1 MTRPGKW
8 LDRRGKQAA
17 GGETVV
23 RTAARSAGV
32 LALLPYLWSVVLA
45 VLLLG
50 PALGQ
55 GFVLTYDMVWVPDL
69 ALGRDALGLGSALP
83 RAVPSDAVVAVLDE
97 VVPGT
102 LLQKLVLLG
111 ALVGAGWGS
120 LRLVG
125 DLPLAARLFAVSLT
139 QWNPFVAER
148 LLIGHW
154 PVLVTYAVLPWLV
167 VAARRRRD
175 DGRLPGVLWFLVPLA
190 SLSASGGLVT
200 AVVLLA
206 LAPPRTSLRGRL
218 EPLLLLAAANAPW
231 LVSGLLHAG
240 SATTDAAGAELFAL
254 GDQGALPA
262 PLAAL
267 GLGGIWNG
275 EVVPGSVA
283 GTGGWLFTALVVVL
297 AGLGARG
304 WWVATTRRE
313 ARGLVLCWAVGWGL
327 AVLTWA
333 LPGAPAWLGA
343 HVPGAG
349 LLRDGSRLLLL
360 CAPLLVVLTAHGAV
374 ELGRLLRR
382 AGPLR
387 GTVAAVLVVLPV
399 TLLPGLALGAAG
411 RLDPVDYPTEYA
423 QVRDLLAD
431 RDTYGDGDV
440 LLLPLSSYRQPGWND
455 RRKVLD
461 PLGRY
466 LRRDYVAS
474 DVLVV
479 SGRPID
485 GEDPRVGQVAAA
497 LGAGSASRRSRE
509 LAALG
514 VAVVV
519 VDERAPGNTP
529 ALAGE
534 TLHDGARL
542 RVLGVPDAA
551 PRPVP
556 TTWELAMGAAW
567 VMFVMAALAGLVSA
581 QRRAAETRRA
591 RWSGNAARG
600 GERS

>member
-32 LALLPYLWSVVLA
+32 LAPLPYLWSVVLA

-50 PALGQ
+50 PALGH

-97 VVPGT
+97 VVPGA

-125 DLPLAARLFAVSLT
+125 DLPLPARLVAVSLA

-175 DGRLPGVLWFLVPLA
+175 DGRLPGVLWFLVPL
-190 SLSASGGLVT
+190 G
-200 AVVLLA
+200 VVERERRTGHRGR
-206 LAPPRTSLRGRL
+206 APGPGPAPDEPARARL

-254 GDQGALPA
+254 GDQGSLPA

-304 WWVATTRRE
+304 WWVATSRRE

-333 LPGAPAWLGA
+333 LPGVPAWLGG

-399 TLLPGLALGAAG
+399 TLLPDLALGAAG

-423 QVRDLLAD
+423 
-431 RDTYGDGDV
+431 
-440 LLLPLSSYRQPGWND
+440 
-455 RRKVLD
+455 
-461 PLGRY
+461 
-466 LRRDYVAS
+466 
-474 DVLVV
+474 
-479 SGRPID
+479 
-485 GEDPRVGQVAAA
+485 
-497 LGAGSASRRSRE
+497 AG
-509 LAALG
+509 
-514 VAVVV
+514 
-519 VDERAPGNTP
+519 P
-529 ALAGE
+529 
-534 TLHDGARL
+534 
-542 RVLGVPDAA
+542 
-551 PRPVP
+551 
-556 TTWELAMGAAW
+556 
-567 VMFVMAALAGLVSA
+567 
-581 QRRAAETRRA
+581 
-591 RWSGNAARG
+591 
-600 GERS
+600 

>member
-50 PALGQ
+50 PALGH

-97 VVPGT
+97 VVPGA

-125 DLPLAARLFAVSLT
+125 DLPLPARLVAVSLA

-190 SLSASGGLVT
+190 SLSASGGLVA
-200 AVVLLA
+200 AVALLA

-304 WWVATTRRE
+304 WWVATSRRE
-313 ARGLVLCWAVGWGL
+313 ARGLVRLLGRG
-327 AVLTWA
+327 
-333 LPGAPAWLGA
+333 LGA
-343 HVPGAG
+343 RRAHLGAARGAG
-349 LLRDGSRLLLL
+349 LAGRARARCGAAARR
-360 CAPLLVVLTAHGAV
+360 LTAAPA
-374 ELGRLLRR
+374 LCTAAGRAHRARRRR
-382 AGPLR
+382 AGPP
-387 GTVAAVLVVLPV
+387 AAP
-399 TLLPGLALGAAG
+399 
-411 RLDPVDYPTEYA
+411 
-423 QVRDLLAD
+423 
-431 RDTYGDGDV
+431 
-440 LLLPLSSYRQPGWND
+440 
-455 RRKVLD
+455 
-461 PLGRY
+461 
-466 LRRDYVAS
+466 
-474 DVLVV
+474 
-479 SGRPID
+479 GRPVARD
-485 GEDPRVGQVAAA
+485 GGGGP
-497 LGAGSASRRSRE
+497 
-509 LAALG
+509 
-514 VAVVV
+514 
-519 VDERAPGNTP
+519 
-529 ALAGE
+529 
-534 TLHDGARL
+534 
-542 RVLGVPDAA
+542 
-551 PRPVP
+551 
-556 TTWELAMGAAW
+556 
-567 VMFVMAALAGLVSA
+567 
-581 QRRAAETRRA
+581 RRAAGDPAAGPRPRRRRPA
-591 RWSGNAARG
+591 GPG
-600 GERS
+600 GLPDRVRPGP